1 MHKKLKGM
9 SDRYKENNIE
19 EVTESGRDS
28 DLGSGEKWS
37 HAEHRAGVPS
47 CLGRVVCSVRS

>member
-1 MHKKLKGM
+1 M
-9 SDRYKENNIE
+9 E